1 MILSLRNLMFTS
13 AVMTTTG
20 WVAATEDGISPG
32 NIRGSNPRSL
42 QIGENPP
49 VVDTAATIQHSMLLN
64 GLTCTTPTAGDG
76 TVSCSFTT
84 VPNPNTSFERC
95 LETTELGGQF
105 CISFQPTV
113 PLPPPVIALPPAPVV
128 VAPLPAPPVVVAA
141 PPVVTVAPPQPPLAG
156 TLPAWNPLAPALPLP
171 APPQPPPTP
180 PQPVVPVNA
189 ALSSLVVP
197 PPARVEVIAPK
208 DPVRGEWCPSPAQMP
223 VSGVTP
229 CQELRRC
236 AYLNSYDPQ
245 VRATQIIDCKCDTN
259 TGPEN
264 TPSLTADDHVF
275 VCQAG
280 DGGLYDKYG
289 SF

>member
-1 MILSLRNLMFTS
+1 MGVFSYVYINCCLSLTPI
-13 AVMTTTG
+13 V
-20 WVAATEDGISPG
+20 VY
-32 NIRGSNPRSL
+32 RSIDL
-42 QIGENPP
+42 PLCR
-49 VVDTAATIQHSMLLN
+49 TTIQ
-64 GLTCTTPTAGDG
+64 
-76 TVSCSFTT
+76 
-84 VPNPNTSFERC
+84 
-95 LETTELGGQF
+95 
-105 CISFQPTV
+105 
-113 PLPPPVIALPPAPVV
+113 
-128 VAPLPAPPVVVAA
+128 
-141 PPVVTVAPPQPPLAG
+141 
-156 TLPAWNPLAPALPLP
+156 
-171 APPQPPPTP
+171 
-180 PQPVVPVNA
+180 
-189 ALSSLVVP
+189 SSLVVP

-264 TPSLTADDHVF
+264 TPSLTAQDHVF

-289 SF
+289 